1 MKNKTL
7 FYAIILFLVLV
18 AATTGVFYQTHGA
31 HIEYVTVRAEMA
43 TFQGNGLY
51 QYDPAS
57 VAREGII
64 WDTINLFIG
73 LPLLAI
79 AIYLTGRHSLRGRLL
94 LGGLL
99 CYFFYVYFFYVYL
112 MYATMMSFNRLFL
125 VYVAIY
131 SLSLVAFIM
140 NLQDIDLSLLPTQI
154 SVRFPR
160 RLFIGYTIVLS
171 VALVLLWSNL
181 IVSILIPNQFPAE
194 LAGMNTLETQALDLG
209 LIVPLALATG
219 ILLWRRSPWGYL
231 LTGISITHGA
241 MMFITIPTWIAVPL
255 IQDGEINLIEA
266 IPFLFLCLVGL
277 ALAVVF
283 YWSVQEN
290 KVS

>member
-1 MKNKTL
+1 
-7 FYAIILFLVLV
+7 
-18 AATTGVFYQTHGA
+18 
-31 HIEYVTVRAEMA
+31 
-43 TFQGNGLY
+43 
-51 QYDPAS
+51 

>member
-7 FYAIILFLVLV
+7 FYAIIGFLVLV
-18 AATTGVFYQTHGA
+18 ATTTGIFYRTPGV
-31 HIEYVTVRAEMA
+31 HIEYVTVRGEMA

-57 VAREGII
+57 LAREGII
-64 WDTINLFIG
+64 WDTINLFFG

-99 CYFFYVYFFYVYL
+99 CYFFYVYL
-112 MYATMMSFNRLFL
+112 MYATMMSFNCLFL

-140 NLQDIDLSLLPTQI
+140 NLQAIDLSLLPTQI
-154 SVRFPR
+154 SARFPH
-160 RLFIGYTIVLS
+160 RLFIGYMIVFS
-171 VALVLLWSNL
+171 VALVLLWANL
-181 IVSILIPNQFPAE
+181 IVSIMIPNQFPAE
-194 LAGMNTLETQALDLG
+194 LAGTNTLETQALDLG

-219 ILLWRRSPWGYL
+219 ILLRRRSPWGYL

-241 MMFITIPTWIAVPL
+241 MMFITVPAWIAMPL
-255 IQDGEINLIEA
+255 IQDGEINLMEA

-277 ALAVVF
+277 ALAAVF
-283 YWSVQEN
+283 YWSVQE
-290 KVS
+290 KK